1 MEVLQHFPAPVRA
14 VILDKDGT
22 IHDTER
28 VFFRAWHMAAE
39 IFHVPDIEATAR
51 ACTGMTEQDM
61 SSLWAKKYPDI
72 DFWPYVRKRN
82 EIYFELVSQNVPHRE
97 GAMELLTGLKALG
110 YRLGLA
116 TSSKTANGT
125 DQMIRSGMAGLFD
138 AMVFGDMVE
147 KGKPDPDIFLKAAD
161 LLGVDPAECVGVE
174 DSVNGIRAIHAAGMR
189 AIMVPDIL
197 EPTPEIRPYLWAI
210 CPHIPDIL
218 KVLDGAGM

>member
-1 MEVLQHFPAPVRA
+1 MEILQHHTAPVRA

-39 IFHVPDIEATAR
+39 VFNVPDIEATAR
-51 ACTGMTEQDM
+51 ACTGMTEKDM
-61 SSLWAKKYPDI
+61 SSFWAQKYPDI

-82 EIYFELVSQNVPHRE
+82 EIFFDLVSRDVPHRE
-97 GAMELLTGLKALG
+97 GAMELLTGLKARG
-110 YRLGLA
+110 YKLGLA
-116 TSSKTANGT
+116 TSAKTASAM
-125 DQMIRSGMAGLFD
+125 DQMRRSGMADLFD
-138 AMVFGDMVE
+138 VCVCGDMVTR
-147 KGKPDPDIFLKAAD
+147 GKPDPDIFLKAAG

-174 DSVNGIRAIHAAGMR
+174 DSVNGIKAIHRAGMR

-197 EPTPEIRPYLWAI
+197 SPTEEIRPYLWAV

-218 KVLDGAGM
+218 RVLDGTK